1 MSEPKHTPG
10 PWKANFDDYTK
21 SVIDI
26 LNENKTVIAMVP
38 DQEVHQGDRTILSLE
53 EIEANVHLI
62 AAAPD
67 LYEALETTCEYCIGK
82 EASDNPC
89 DECIVGK
96 ALHKAGYEGGV
107 SQ

>member
-1 MSEPKHTPG
+1 MIRPKYTPG
-10 PWKANFDDYTK
+10 PWHADFDGTCIEIRTDIEPDGDYISIATLTGDNKRDRAN
-21 SVIDI
+21 
-26 LNENKTVIAMVP
+26 ACM
-38 DQEVHQGDRTILSLE
+38 
-53 EIEANVHLI
+53 I
-62 AAAPD
+62 AAVTD
-67 LYEALETTCEYCIGK
+67 LYEALETQCEYCIGK